1 MTSPPRWSP
10 GAVGPVATRRRLLA
24 LPALGVLAGAGS
36 TVRYPVAR
44 PGVALSFP
52 RDHGAHPDFRTEWW
66 YLTARVR
73 DAAGAPLGV
82 QVTFFRHRP
91 GLQEGSNSRFAPT
104 QLLFA
109 HAAVA
114 DPRRGRLLHD
124 QRAARAGFGLAE
136 AAVGNT
142 EIRIDDWS
150 LVLENGRYRARLAGR
165 VLDLELSFLVDE
177 APLLQGRAGLSR
189 KGPREHQAS
198 FYYSQPRLR
207 VSGTVSLEGRR
218 SAVEGLAWLDHEW
231 SSEILDASAVG
242 WDWTGLRLD
251 DGGALTAFQ
260 VRDAGGRAIW
270 AGGSLRDRRG
280 GLRVFDPGEVRFTP
294 LRRWSSPRTGIAWP
308 VAMTVE
314 TPAGALTLAPLMEDQ
329 ELDSRASVGT
339 VYWEGAV
346 DALAGGRTVGEGY
359 LELTGYGGRMR
370 L

>member
-1 MTSPPRWSP
+1 MAARRANPAAVRPSP
-10 GAVGPVATRRRLLA
+10 TRRRLLA
-24 LPALGVLAGAGS
+24 LPALGLLAGA
-36 TVRYPVAR
+36 TPPVRYPAVL

-73 DAAGAPLGV
+73 DATGAPLGV

-91 GLQEGSNSRFAPT
+91 GLQEDSRSRFAPT

-109 HAAVA
+109 HAAIA

-136 AAVGNT
+136 AASGTTDV
-142 EIRIDDWS
+142 RIDAWS
-150 LVLENGRYRARLAGR
+150 LVLEEGRYRARLAGR
-165 VLDLELSFLVDE
+165 SLGLDLSFSAE
-177 APLLQGRAGLSR
+177 EPPLLQGRAGLSR

-198 FYYSQPRLR
+198 FYYSRPRLR
-207 VSGTVSLEGRR
+207 VTGTVTLEGRQ
-218 SAVEGLAWLDHEW
+218 SPVEGLAWLDHEW
-231 SSEILDASAVG
+231 SSEILDPSAVG
-242 WDWTGLRLD
+242 WDWTGLRLA

-260 VRDAGGRAIW
+260 VRDAGGNALW
-270 AGGSLRDRRG
+270 AGGSLRDQRG
-280 GLRVFDPGEVRFTP
+280 GLRVFEPGDVRFTP
-294 LRRWSSPRTGIAWP
+294 LRRWRSPRTGIAYP
-308 VAMTVE
+308 VVVVLE
-314 TPAGALTLAPLMEDQ
+314 TPAGTLTLAPLMDDQ

-346 DALAGGRTVGEGY
+346 DARTDGQVVGEGY

>member
-1 MTSPPRWSP
+1 MAARRANPAAGRPSP
-10 GAVGPVATRRRLLA
+10 TRRRLLA
-24 LPALGVLAGAGS
+24 LPALGLLAGA
-36 TVRYPVAR
+36 TPPVRYPAVL

-73 DAAGAPLGV
+73 DATGAPLGV

-91 GLQEGSNSRFAPT
+91 GLQEDSRSRFAPT

-109 HAAVA
+109 HAAIA

-136 AAVGNT
+136 AASGTTDVH
-142 EIRIDDWS
+142 IDAWS
-150 LVLENGRYRARLAGR
+150 LVLEDGRYRARLAGR
-165 VLDLELSFLVDE
+165 SLGLDLSFSAAE
-177 APLLQGRAGLSR
+177 PPLLQGRAGLSR

-198 FYYSQPRLR
+198 FYYSRPRLR
-207 VSGTVSLEGRR
+207 VAGTVTLEGRQ
-218 SAVEGLAWLDHEW
+218 SPVEGLAWLDHEW
-231 SSEILDASAVG
+231 SSEILDPSAVG
-242 WDWTGLRLD
+242 WDWTGLRLA

-260 VRDAGGRAIW
+260 VRDAGGNALW
-270 AGGSLRDRRG
+270 AGGSLRDQRG
-280 GLRVFDPGEVRFTP
+280 GLRVFEPGDVRFTP
-294 LRRWSSPRTGIAWP
+294 LRRWRSPRTGIAYP
-308 VAMTVE
+308 VVVVLD
-314 TPAGALTLAPLMEDQ
+314 TPAGTLTLAPLMDDQ

-346 DALAGGRTVGEGY
+346 DALTDGQVVGEGY